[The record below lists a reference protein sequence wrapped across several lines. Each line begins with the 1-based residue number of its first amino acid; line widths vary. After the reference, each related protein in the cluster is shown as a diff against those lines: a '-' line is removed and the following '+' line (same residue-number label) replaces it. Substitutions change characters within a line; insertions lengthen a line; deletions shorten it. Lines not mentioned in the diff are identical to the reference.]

1 MATLLLRVG
10 RWIGRQ
16 YHIKLL
22 NFKEMVNYCI
32 LKMILGEIYS
42 TIFMYEYFIIVILA
56 IKKRVRIADKF
67 R

>member
-1 MATLLLRVG
+1 MATLLFRVG